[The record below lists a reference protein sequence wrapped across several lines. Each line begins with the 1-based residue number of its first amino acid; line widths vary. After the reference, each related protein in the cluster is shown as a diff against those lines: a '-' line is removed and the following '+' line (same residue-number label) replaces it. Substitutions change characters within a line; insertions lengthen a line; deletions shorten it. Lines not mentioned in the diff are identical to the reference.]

1 MFPPRLTPASS
12 RRYIDGESLSPYKIS
27 PLDLHLERMFDPI
40 VSRHSNPIIAPGSG
54 VSSFISTFHEA
65 GGHVI
70 LGQAS
75 RWSGGNDSEEAGSN
89 EALLLMDQKR
99 DKTQASPVLA
109 PIWIP

>member
-1 MFPPRLTPASS
+1 L
-12 RRYIDGESLSPYKIS
+12 SLYKIS
-27 PLDLHLERMFDPI
+27 PLDLHVERMFDPI
-40 VSRHSNPIIAPGSG
+40 VSRHSNPI

-75 RWSGGNDSEEAGSN
+75 KWSGGNEEAGSN
-89 EALLLMDQKR
+89 EASLLMDQKR
-99 DKTQASPVLA
+99 DKVQGSHVVA

>member
-1 MFPPRLTPASS
+1 MFAPRLTPAPS

-27 PLDLHLERMFDPI
+27 PLDLHVERMFDPI

-75 RWSGGNDSEEAGSN
+75 KWSGGNEEAGSN

-99 DKTQASPVLA
+99 DKVQGSHEVA